1 MYKGWDVHQY
11 TRDCQ
16 ELWVRMRA
24 KDVAEDL
31 SRLQLAEA
39 LSAEPATSLVK
50 QLKLPM
56 PPETIDA
63 LLAGIRQLSAQLFPA
78 DHERRPHWAALAKMR
93 GRCLPERGGYEDGSL
108 QGLNVIRLLEAVWAA
123 VCEQKDAGTEKLFF
137 ETLDDIGMT
146 CPEGDSHRLLMLLS
160 SLKDL

>member
-16 ELWVRMRA
+16 ELWARMRA

-31 SRLQLAEA
+31 SKLQLAEA
-39 LSAEPATSLVK
+39 LSDEPPASLVK
-50 QLKLPM
+50 QLKQPM
-56 PPETIDA
+56 QPETIDA
-63 LLAGIRQLSAQLFPA
+63 LLASIQQLSAQLHPQ
-78 DHERRPHWAALAKMR
+78 PHTLAHLAALEKMR
-93 GRCLPERGGYEDGSL
+93 QRCLPERGGYEDGSL
-108 QGLNVIRLLEAVWAA
+108 QNLNVIRLLEAVWTA
-123 VCEQKDAGTEKLFF
+123 VCAQKDAGTEKLFF